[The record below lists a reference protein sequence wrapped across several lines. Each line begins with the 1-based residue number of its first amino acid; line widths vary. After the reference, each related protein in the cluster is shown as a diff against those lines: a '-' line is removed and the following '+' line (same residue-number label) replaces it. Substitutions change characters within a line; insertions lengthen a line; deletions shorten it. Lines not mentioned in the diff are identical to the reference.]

1 MLRSMGVSV
10 QNGYEFYEIYGN
22 PCRGIKFRQKASNY
36 DELEELIKKKRAE
49 IVLRSQEMSNKVQ
62 DQYEDDSE
70 DGEEK
75 PSPEKEI

>member
-1 MLRSMGVSV
+1 LINDPDTFEDASVEKEVHSMLRSMGVSV

-62 DQYEDDSE
+62 D
-70 DGEEK
+70 
-75 PSPEKEI
+75 